1 MDMWGVF
8 LSVINLL
15 LWCLMTSKRNAVEIP
30 QQFFIARGSPKSST
44 KNHWRSRK
52 KCCVRSTIRWRW
64 LEPGKPVGEI
74 ERTTAKAPQRFW
86 PFSWQQKHQTY
97 LPNSS
102 SKISEFE
109 LVHASCDDK
118 PIIILPIEGNDK
130 KLSICGKSL
139 VIGDGFQ
146 PIKFTSYLFTIVG
159 SIPNTHKCK

>member
-15 LWCLMTSKRNAVEIP
+15 LWCLMTSKRNAVKFHSNFSLPEGLRKVLRRITGGPARNAVLDRPSGGDGWSQGSQLEKLREP
-30 QQFFIARGSPKSST
+30 QQ
-44 KNHWRSRK
+44 
-52 KCCVRSTIRWRW
+52 
-64 LEPGKPVGEI
+64 
-74 ERTTAKAPQRFW
+74 KAPQKFW

-130 KLSICGKSL
+130 KLSICGKL
-139 VIGDGFQ
+139 VGDGFQ

-159 SIPNTHKCK
+159 PIPNTHKCK